1 MATNNDETTYTSF
14 DHLESNPFADV
25 IIDTNN
31 NNNMVTTTIIII
43 IKQIT

>member
-25 IIDTNN
+25 IIDKYGTVNN
-31 NNNMVTTTIIII
+31 ISLFSTVRIL
-43 IKQIT
+43 